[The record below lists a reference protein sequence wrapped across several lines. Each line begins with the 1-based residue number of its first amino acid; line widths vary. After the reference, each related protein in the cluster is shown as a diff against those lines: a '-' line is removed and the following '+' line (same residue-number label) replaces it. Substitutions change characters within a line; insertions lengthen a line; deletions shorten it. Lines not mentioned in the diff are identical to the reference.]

1 MSSLGNTGRKQQ
13 LFGLR
18 SRVARKIFRRIALVG
33 GVIAVVLAVG
43 EAFLAY
49 ERARDSTKEHIE
61 TITKLV
67 IPALTKNVWEF
78 DSAQIAVEIDA
89 LMSSSEVAAVRLNQA
104 GQPEVSREHKRT
116 NGNSF
121 NLAFPLRHT
130 EEGKTHELGSLTIIV
145 DQAEQQEAAIWHAVM
160 LAGAILALVLF
171 LAVIVS
177 SIYQALVSSR
187 LKGLALELELTTPD
201 DLRKFTAEKALFQS
215 DDDEFDE
222 LTKGVLNLKLT
233 GQQALYESDRK
244 RTELEIKN
252 RAYRALSAVNQ
263 LVIETD
269 NEQQLLDGACRILR
283 EDCGYLLV
291 WIGLAQHD
299 AAKSVL
305 PVAEAG
311 DDEGYLSTANITW
324 EDSERGCG
332 PTGAAIRENRPVI
345 AKDISN
351 NPAHA
356 PWREQA
362 LKRGYAS
369 SAAFPIRHDETVLG
383 ALMIYSRLVDSFI
396 EDEIALLEQLTNS
409 VALGISKFRS
419 DELRMA
425 AKQSLRE
432 SEQRFKDFSKASS
445 DWFWETDSELRFT
458 YFSEALKEVFG
469 IDPDTLLGRQR
480 AEFASSSDLT
490 DQEKWAAHLR
500 TLAEHAPFRDFEY
513 QIPAE
518 LGGLWFSI
526 CGMPVFDSKGEFKGY
541 RGTGKNISARKQA
554 ENELIQAKQAAESA
568 NVAKSQFL
576 ATMSHEIRT
585 PMNGILGM
593 AQLLLSNET
602 PASERKDYARTILNA
617 GRTLLALLN
626 DILDLSKVEAGRL
639 RLERAP
645 FLPARLL
652 NEMQSLFHESAHQ
665 KQLRL
670 IAVWSGNSQDRYLGD
685 SNRLSQMLSN
695 LISNALKF
703 TEQGQIDIRGTEVER
718 HGRSAVL
725 EFSVTDNGIGIP
737 ENKRDLLFKPFS
749 QVDNSTIRKFGG
761 TGLGLSIVSSLAQ
774 MMGGTIGV
782 DSEPGKGSRFW
793 FRIVAVAVSEG
804 EGTEGEDKSRGQA
817 ETATSP
823 LLPELFRGH
832 VLVVDDDATN
842 RKVAQAFLKALGA
855 SVSLAEDGKRGL
867 EIIQSDA
874 SIDLVLMDVRMP
886 VMDGQTATRAVRAWE
901 AGLGKKHLPIIAL
914 TAGAFEED
922 RHNATHAGMNDFL
935 TKPIELGAL
944 QKALGRWLP
953 SVSVAMPRV
962 KAEQTLDISRTQRI
976 LTRLIP
982 LLSENSFAAIAE
994 FRGLQE
1000 AVAGT
1005 RLEQKIALVGNP
1017 MDQLNFSLALML
1029 LREIIQA
1036 ENWKVQS

>member
-1 MSSLGNTGRKQQ
+1 MGSFRSTSRKPR
-13 LFGLR
+13 LFGLQ
-18 SRVARKIFRRIALVG
+18 SRVTRQIFQRVALVG
-33 GVIAVVLAVG
+33 GLIAVVLAAG

-49 ERARDSTKEHIE
+49 ERSHDATQSHIE
-61 TITKLV
+61 TIGRLI
-67 IPALTKNVWEF
+67 IPSLTKNVWELNTA
-78 DSAQIAVEIDA
+78 DMATQVDG
-89 LMSSSEVAAVRLNQA
+89 LMNSSEVAAVRLAPANQPALYRENKQIA
-104 GQPEVSREHKRT
+104 GNTFEVV
-116 NGNSF
+116 F
-121 NLAFPLRHT
+121 ALRHT
-130 EEGKTHELGSLTIIV
+130 EEGKVYELGELTIIA
-145 DQAEQQEAAIWHAVM
+145 DRTARQEAAIWHAVT
-160 LAGAILALVLF
+160 LAGAILGLVIF
-171 LAVIVS
+171 LAIIVTG
-177 SIYQALVSSR
+177 IYQYLVISR
-187 LKGLALELELTTPD
+187 LRGLALELEQITPD
-201 DLRKFTAEKALFQS
+201 DLREFTEERTSFQS
-215 DDDEFDE
+215 GDDEFDE
-222 LTKGVLNLKLT
+222 LTNGVLSLKRT
-233 GQQALYESDRK
+233 GQRALYESDKK
-244 RTELEIKN
+244 RVELETMN
-252 RAYRALSAVNQ
+252 RAYQALSAVNQ
-263 LVIETD
+263 LVIEAD
-269 NEQQLLDGACRILR
+269 NEQQLLDGACRIIR
-283 EDCGYLLV
+283 DDCGYLLV

-305 PVAEAG
+305 PVAETG
-311 DDEGYLSTANITW
+311 HDDGYLSTINITW
-324 EDSERGCG
+324 ADSERGRG
-332 PTGAAIRENRPVI
+332 PTGTAIRESRLVI
-345 AKDISN
+345 AKDIAN
-351 NPAHA
+351 NPAHET
-356 PWREQA
+356 WREQA

-369 SAAFPIRHDETVLG
+369 SAAFPLQDGDTMYG
-383 ALMIYSRLVDSFI
+383 ALMIYSGLVDSFLD
-396 EDEIALLEQLTNS
+396 DEIALLKQLTSN
-409 VALGISKFRS
+409 VALGITKFRS
-419 DELRMA
+419 EALRMVA
-425 AKQSLRE
+425 EQALRE
-432 SEQRFKDFSKASS
+432 SEQRFKDFSTASS
-445 DWFWETDSELRFT
+445 DWFWETDGELRFT
-458 YFSEALKEVFG
+458 YFSDALKELFG
-469 IDPDTLLGRQR
+469 MDSDALLGRR
-480 AEFASSSDLT
+480 REDVASYDDLAH
-490 DQEKWAAHLR
+490 QAKWARHLH
-500 TLAEHAPFRDFEY
+500 TLAERAPFRDFEY
-513 QIPAE
+513 RVHTA
-518 LGGLWFSI
+518 LGGRWLCIS
-526 CGMPVFDSKGEFKGY
+526 GVPVFGSDGEFKGY
-541 RGTGKNISARKQA
+541 RGTGTDISERKRT
-554 ENELIQAKQAAESA
+554 ENELIEARQAAESA
-568 NVAKSQFL
+568 NVAKSRFL
-576 ATMSHEIRT
+576 ANMSHEIRT

>member
-1 MSSLGNTGRKQQ
+1 MSRISISTRLLGY
-13 LFGLR
+13 L
-18 SRVARKIFRRIALVG
+18 
-33 GVIAVVLAVG
+33 
-43 EAFLAY
+43 FLAGVMPLLLLGY
-49 ERARDSTKEHIE
+49 SSFEISRSI
-61 TITKLV
+61 V
-67 IPALTKNVWEF
+67 I
-78 DSAQIAVEIDA
+78 D
-89 LMSSSEVAAVRLNQA
+89 QA
-104 GQPEVSREHKRT
+104 GQYHLQRASDLRT
-116 NGNSF
+116 YLDFYYNQIEDLASNIAGN
-121 NLAFPLRHT
+121 
-130 EEGKTHELGSLTIIV
+130 
-145 DQAEQQEAAIWHAVM
+145 EAI
-160 LAGAILALVLF
+160 GEALEP
-171 LAVIVS
+171 
-177 SIYQALVSSR
+177 SSR
-187 LKGLALELELTTPD
+187 IAKD
-201 DLRKFTAEKALFQS
+201 KN
-215 DDDEFDE
+215 DEFDK
-222 LTKGVLNLKLT
+222 LNTYAQIGYILNSYIRVKGLVSIDLLSNDGRHFHVGDTLD
-233 GQQALYESDRK
+233 ASDIDKNKVRQMID
-244 RTELEIKN
+244 EAHAGDGGLIWLGVEENMN
-252 RAYRALSAVNQ
+252 RASTQKQVLVAVRDIRYFSPTTGVSESVGL
-263 LVIETD
+263 LVININAAAVFSSYLQGVGASNNLTLM
-269 NEQQLLDGACRILR
+269 LLDHHGRFIYHTQPSMIGEQSTPTFFDLVKADKEIQQIRLDG
-283 EDCGYLLV
+283 EDTVL
-291 WIGLAQHD
+291 
-299 AAKSVL
+299 AKSLIIRTGDYLV
-305 PVAEAG
+305 VAQPQDILAAP
-311 DDEGYLSTANITW
+311 ANTLI
-324 EDSERGCG
+324 
-332 PTGAAIRENRPVI
+332 
-345 AKDISN
+345 
-351 NPAHA
+351 
-356 PWREQA
+356 
-362 LKRGYAS
+362 LAS
-369 SAAFPIRHDETVLG
+369 SALLIIGIV
-383 ALMIYSRLVDSFI
+383 S
-396 EDEIALLEQLTNS
+396 IALLSWIFSRQIVKPVQGVSNGFRHLQNKNS
-409 VALGISKFRS
+409 ELPKPLPLPRTH
-419 DELRMA
+419 DELTDMIIGFNQHLEILE
-425 AKQSLRE
+425 KQ
-432 SEQRFKDFSKASS
+432 QRFAQ
-445 DWFWETDSELRFT
+445 ELQQ
-458 YFSEALKEVFG
+458 AKE
-469 IDPDTLLGRQR
+469 R
-480 AEFASSSDLT
+480 AED
-490 DQEKWAAHLR
+490 
-500 TLAEHAPFRDFEY
+500 
-513 QIPAE
+513 
-518 LGGLWFSI
+518 
-526 CGMPVFDSKGEFKGY
+526 
-541 RGTGKNISARKQA
+541 
-554 ENELIQAKQAAESA
+554 A
-568 NVAKSQFL
+568 NVAKSRFL
-576 ATMSHEIRT
+576 ANMSHEIRT

>member
-1 MSSLGNTGRKQQ
+1 MSRISISTRLLGY
-13 LFGLR
+13 L
-18 SRVARKIFRRIALVG
+18 
-33 GVIAVVLAVG
+33 
-43 EAFLAY
+43 FLAGVMPLLLLGY
-49 ERARDSTKEHIE
+49 SSFEISRSI
-61 TITKLV
+61 V
-67 IPALTKNVWEF
+67 I
-78 DSAQIAVEIDA
+78 D
-89 LMSSSEVAAVRLNQA
+89 QA
-104 GQPEVSREHKRT
+104 GQYHLQRASDLRT
-116 NGNSF
+116 YLDFYYNQIEDLASNIAGN
-121 NLAFPLRHT
+121 
-130 EEGKTHELGSLTIIV
+130 
-145 DQAEQQEAAIWHAVM
+145 EAI
-160 LAGAILALVLF
+160 GEALEP
-171 LAVIVS
+171 
-177 SIYQALVSSR
+177 SSR
-187 LKGLALELELTTPD
+187 IAKD
-201 DLRKFTAEKALFQS
+201 KN
-215 DDDEFDE
+215 DEFDK
-222 LTKGVLNLKLT
+222 LNTYAQIGYILNSYIRVKGLVSIDLLSNDGRHFHVGDTLD
-233 GQQALYESDRK
+233 ASDIDKNKVRQMID
-244 RTELEIKN
+244 EAHAGDEGLIWLGVEENMN
-252 RAYRALSAVNQ
+252 RASTQKQVLVAVRDIRYFSPTTGVSESVGL
-263 LVIETD
+263 LVININAAAVFSSYLQGVGASNNLTLM
-269 NEQQLLDGACRILR
+269 LLDHHGRFIYHTQPSMIGEQSTPTFFDLVKADKEIQQIRLDG
-283 EDCGYLLV
+283 EDTVL
-291 WIGLAQHD
+291 
-299 AAKSVL
+299 AKSLIIRTGDYLV
-305 PVAEAG
+305 VAQPQDILAAP
-311 DDEGYLSTANITW
+311 ANTLI
-324 EDSERGCG
+324 
-332 PTGAAIRENRPVI
+332 
-345 AKDISN
+345 
-351 NPAHA
+351 
-356 PWREQA
+356 
-362 LKRGYAS
+362 LAS
-369 SAAFPIRHDETVLG
+369 SALLIIGIV
-383 ALMIYSRLVDSFI
+383 S
-396 EDEIALLEQLTNS
+396 IALLSWIFSRQIVKPVQGVSNGFRHLQNKNS
-409 VALGISKFRS
+409 ELPKPLPLPRTH
-419 DELRMA
+419 DELTDMIIGFNQHLEILE
-425 AKQSLRE
+425 KQ
-432 SEQRFKDFSKASS
+432 QRFAQ
-445 DWFWETDSELRFT
+445 ELQQ
-458 YFSEALKEVFG
+458 AKE
-469 IDPDTLLGRQR
+469 R
-480 AEFASSSDLT
+480 AED
-490 DQEKWAAHLR
+490 
-500 TLAEHAPFRDFEY
+500 
-513 QIPAE
+513 
-518 LGGLWFSI
+518 
-526 CGMPVFDSKGEFKGY
+526 
-541 RGTGKNISARKQA
+541 
-554 ENELIQAKQAAESA
+554 A
-568 NVAKSQFL
+568 NVAKSRFL
-576 ATMSHEIRT
+576 ANMSHEIRT